1 MVGMRGYAFRVLA
14 PKDIAAVLGMI
25 GVHPAVTPDAV
36 DKPTLEVA
44 MSVFQHLVEFAY
56 DMDVA
61 QVKAQTPHLAQPT
74 EIFDEATD
82 VLTVFKLAKQLA
94 AINLVD
100 DFSLSDIWE
109 PSSKRFR
116 AVLSGIVNFC
126 RYKEAQVIVITGMKA
141 DLHSL
146 DAERLEL
153 VERTSQVGDELN
165 VARERHNRELQD
177 LFAAESDAQEAQG
190 LVDKLRQQRHSADR
204 LLESKE
210 AVLGGARERAA
221 QNEQR
226 WSQDQLREAD
236 LRDQIAE
243 SPEGL
248 EREVR
253 ELHQA
258 VRQQKGRLEERVDE
272 KRARAQRNTVL
283 GSLAERLKGYKE
295 DLAKVHEA
303 AGQAAAAKSHA
314 CSAGEELAALRRGL
328 EAQRAEEAELDQAVK
343 QTQAELEKAKQ
354 AHEGRLQQLEAR
366 RRQALLQHQELQAR
380 RTEEQRQL
388 AALQA
393 RRLEL
398 DAEVAGA
405 RRAHEAEMNDL
416 RAQLQQLR
424 EEALAYVQGVE
435 AECEAYSA
443 RISGSVGAPSGKL
456 LTGSPEAK
464 RAQRRLGYT
473 PSPQRVRCIRQPL
486 VLSPGA

>member
-1 MVGMRGYAFRVLA
+1 MVGMRGYAFRVMTA
-14 PKDIAAVLGMI
+14 KDISAVLGMI
-25 GVHPAVTPDAV
+25 GVHPAVSPDAV
-36 DKPTLEVA
+36 DRPTLEVA
-44 MSVFQHLVEFAY
+44 MSVFQHLVPFAY
-56 DMDVA
+56 DMELA
-61 QVKAQTPHLAQPT
+61 QVRAQTPHIAHPT

-94 AINLVD
+94 AINLID

-146 DAERLEL
+146 DAVRLEL
-153 VERTSQVGDELN
+153 VEKSNLAGDELN

-190 LVDKLRQQRHSADR
+190 LVDKLRQQRHSAER
-204 LLESKE
+204 LLENRD
-210 AVLGGARERAA
+210 AMLGSAQERAT

-226 WSQDQLREAD
+226 LSQDQLREAD

-258 VRQQKGRLEERVDE
+258 VRQQKGRLEEKVDE
-272 KRARAQRNTVL
+272 KRARAQRNIVL
-283 GSLAERLKGYKE
+283 GCLAEHLKGYKE

-303 AGQAAAAKSHA
+303 AGQAAAAKSHT
-314 CSAGEELAALRRGL
+314 CSAGEELAALKRGL

-354 AHEGRLQQLEAR
+354 AHEGRLHQLEAR
-366 RRQALLQHQELQAR
+366 RRQALLQHQELHAK

-388 AALQA
+388 ATLQA
-393 RRLEL
+393 HRLEL
-398 DAEVAGA
+398 DAEVTGA

-416 RAQLQQLR
+416 RAELQQLR

-435 AECEAYSA
+435 AECETYSA
-443 RISGSVGAPSGKL
+443 RTSSGDGAAKGKL
-456 LTGSPEAK
+456 LTASPEAR
-464 RAQRRLGYT
+464 RAQRRLGCT
-473 PSPQRVRCIRQPL
+473 PSPPRVRCIRQPL
-486 VLSPGA
+486 LLSPGA